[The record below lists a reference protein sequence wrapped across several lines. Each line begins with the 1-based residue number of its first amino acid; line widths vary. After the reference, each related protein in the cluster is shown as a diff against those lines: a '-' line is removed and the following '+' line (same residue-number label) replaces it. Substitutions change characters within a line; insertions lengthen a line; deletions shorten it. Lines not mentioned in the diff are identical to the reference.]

1 MNFSQIKAEMNSSG
15 NSTTSYTS
23 SSSSPTSQSSSSSEQ
38 MMSTPIMTPNLS
50 SLTYTPQ
57 SITTPESVCC
67 GPNISPICPI
77 GSVNMVSLP
86 FKLRHK
92 AKNNNADSDSGS
104 DTCVN
109 VLTDIT
115 SNHCV
120 INNNVNYNDNN
131 TGSNTNGPNSPNNSP
146 NCNNSVSNDS
156 LLKSENYA
164 LRSELQRLA
173 TEVASLKNV
182 LVFSPTQ
189 TSIKTI
195 SPNNE
200 SLHCNSY
207 EGESRSDSPNLKSN
221 ANDVINGSNIISNET
236 QSH

>member
-1 MNFSQIKAEMNSSG
+1 
-15 NSTTSYTS
+15 
-23 SSSSPTSQSSSSSEQ
+23 
-38 MMSTPIMTPNLS
+38 MMSTPILTQSLS
-50 SLTYTPQ
+50 SLTYSPQ
-57 SITTPESVCC
+57 SIGTPESVCC
-67 GPNISPICPI
+67 GPNPICPI

-92 AKNNNADSDSGS
+92 AKNNTADSDSGS
-104 DTCVN
+104 DSCGN

-131 TGSNTNGPNSPNNSP
+131 SGSNTNSPNSS
-146 NCNNSVSNDS
+146 NNSVSNDS

-182 LVFSPTQ
+182 LVFNPTQ
-189 TSIKTI
+189 TPMKSL
-195 SPNNE
+195 SQND

-207 EGESRSDSPNLKSN
+207 QGDSRSDSPNLRN
-221 ANDVINGSNIISNET
+221 EANDVINDAINRSNLISNES